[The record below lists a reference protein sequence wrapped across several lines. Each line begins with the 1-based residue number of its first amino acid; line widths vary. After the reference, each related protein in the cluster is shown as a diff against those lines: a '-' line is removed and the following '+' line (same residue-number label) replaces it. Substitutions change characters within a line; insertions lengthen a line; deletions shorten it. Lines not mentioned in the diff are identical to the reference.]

1 MTGSAHDA
9 AAFASTA
16 ASRFPDWLFKG
27 NEFAWADSAYTLTPR
42 TIPVHKEPASLIP
55 RNTLFDKALAR
66 IRVRSEHTM
75 GALKGRWQC
84 LRGLRVLINSKNDHV
99 KACRWI
105 TIAMIL
111 HNIVIDIEGE
121 EMAQHFAAQHDMS
134 EEPREDDEAAEVEVL
149 ASVRSGDG
157 EARRKLLID
166 EYVAYHEERTGV
178 HVG

>member
-42 TIPVHKEPASLIP
+42 TIPVHKKPASLIP

-84 LRGLRVLINSKNDHV
+84 LRGLQVLINSKNDHV
-99 KACRWI
+99 KAC
-105 TIAMIL
+105 
-111 HNIVIDIEGE
+111 
-121 EMAQHFAAQHDMS
+121 
-134 EEPREDDEAAEVEVL
+134 
-149 ASVRSGDG
+149 
-157 EARRKLLID
+157 
-166 EYVAYHEERTGV
+166 
-178 HVG
+178 

>member
-1 MTGSAHDA
+1 
-9 AAFASTA
+9 
-16 ASRFPDWLFKG
+16 
-27 NEFAWADSAYTLTPR
+27 
-42 TIPVHKEPASLIP
+42 
-55 RNTLFDKALAR
+55 
-66 IRVRSEHTM
+66 
-75 GALKGRWQC
+75 
-84 LRGLRVLINSKNDHV
+84 
-99 KACRWI
+99 
-105 TIAMIL
+105 MIL
-111 HNIVIDIEGE
+111 HNIVIDIGGE